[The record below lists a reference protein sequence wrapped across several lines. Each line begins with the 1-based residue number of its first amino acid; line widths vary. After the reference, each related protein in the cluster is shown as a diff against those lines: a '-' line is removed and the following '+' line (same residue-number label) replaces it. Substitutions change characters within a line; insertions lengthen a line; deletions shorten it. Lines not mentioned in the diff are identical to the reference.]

1 MGAFDLIVRLFGL
14 LLGLAMGEVLAGF
27 ARTLRLRLGVSA
39 VADARVRIGWLVP
52 LLGLVVLLSQLSFWL
67 AFYELHGDVPL
78 NLLVL
83 LGLLG
88 VVGGFY
94 LVSALVFPAAP
105 ENWPDFDAYYLHVR
119 RTVIGGVLA
128 IELAALA
135 YGSWLMQ
142 RGGAT
147 GDNDR
152 HAESGRLGRIVPAAA
167 DAGRA
172 AGRPG
177 PASQPHPFVCRRC
190 DSGDRGGDAVQI
202 RLPQPLGPIMSSGRT
217 ILSKVSPSTKPSA
230 MASSRS
236 VVPFLCAVLATLV
249 ALS

>member
-1 MGAFDLIVRLFGL
+1 MSAFDLIVRLFGL

-142 RGGAT
+142 RGVQLEITT
-147 GDNDR
+147 GTPNPVGSVASLLLLPTLAALLVVR
-152 HAESGRLGRIVPAAA
+152 GRRASLILLCVAAA
-167 DAGRA
+167 IPVIEA
-172 AGRPG
+172 ATR
-177 PASQPHPFVCRRC
+177 FR
-190 DSGDRGGDAVQI
+190 
-202 RLPQPLGPIMSSGRT
+202 
-217 ILSKVSPSTKPSA
+217 
-230 MASSRS
+230 
-236 VVPFLCAVLATLV
+236 
-249 ALS
+249 